1 MTPQTM
7 PKRGGVARQRGL
19 TLIELLVSLAIGLVI
34 MIAIVSAY
42 IGAAGSSRAAE
53 SSARMNEDAQ
63 AALAILTQHIK
74 MAGNN
79 PKQPNYSAA
88 SPRNP
93 AFTTGSFA
101 IRGCDNTFSDVTTAT
116 GIGSL
121 TCPSGSGKDS
131 LAVVYEADR
140 YNTVADSSGNPTDCL
155 GAALTTTTNGTV
167 SLWSTT
173 ASAVISATPA
183 FYLAENRFYVG
194 TSTAITTPSLFC
206 KGNGTSSA
214 AQPLVENVED
224 MQITY
229 GVAPSSATTTLT
241 VAGYLSA
248 SQFGTT
254 SDAAFNALSD
264 ADKWAKV
271 GTVRVCLIVRS
282 ENPVAPD
289 ADSARYYDCTGT
301 LVTTPP
307 DLRLRRAYST
317 TIVLRNRMGF

>member
-1 MTPQTM
+1 MTLQTM
-7 PKRGGVARQRGL
+7 PKRGGASRQRGL

-42 IGAAGSSRAAE
+42 IGAAGSSRVAE

-63 AALAILTQHIK
+63 AALAILSQHIK

-93 AFTTGSFA
+93 AFATGSFA
-101 IRGCDNTFSDVTTAT
+101 IRGCDGRFSDVTTAAD
-116 GIGSL
+116 IGSL
-121 TCPSGSGKDS
+121 TCSTTTGPDS
-131 LAVVYEADR
+131 IAIAYEADK
-140 YNTVADSSGNPTDCL
+140 YNTVPDASGNATDCL
-155 GAALTTTTNGTV
+155 GQALSTTSGTV
-167 SLWSTT
+167 SMWIA
-173 ASAVISATPA
+173 ASSSVAVTNTSFHVAD
-183 FYLAENRFYVG
+183 NRFYIG
-194 TSTAITTPSLFC
+194 TTTAITTPSLFC
-206 KGNGTSSA
+206 KGNGTSST

-224 MQITY
+224 MQIEY
-229 GVAPSSATTTLT
+229 GVAPSTASTTLT
-241 VAGYLSA
+241 VAGYLTA
-248 SQFGTT
+248 TQVVTQT
-254 SDAAFNALSD
+254 DLAALPL
-264 ADKWAKV
+264 ADRWAKV

-289 ADSARYYDCTGT
+289 AASARYYDCSGALITS
-301 LVTTPP
+301 PP

>member
-1 MTPQTM
+1 MTLQTTHG
-7 PKRGGVARQRGL
+7 RGGAARQRGL

-42 IGAAGSSRAAE
+42 IGAAGSSRVAE

-63 AALAILTQHIK
+63 AALAILSQHIK

-93 AFTTGSFA
+93 AFASGAFA
-101 IRGCDNTFSDVTTAT
+101 IRGCDGRFSDVTTAAD
-116 GIGSL
+116 IGSL
-121 TCPSGSGKDS
+121 TCGTTTGPDS
-131 LAVVYEADR
+131 IAIAYEADK

-173 ASAVISATPA
+173 ASAVITVTPA
-183 FYLAENRFYVG
+183 FYLADNRFYVG

-206 KGNGTSSA
+206 KGNGTSST

-224 MQITY
+224 MQIEY
-229 GVAPSSATTTLT
+229 GVAPSTASTTLT
-241 VAGYLSA
+241 VAGYLTA
-248 SQFGTT
+248 TQVVTQT
-254 SDAAFNALSD
+254 DLAALPL
-264 ADKWAKV
+264 ADRWAKV

-289 ADSARYYDCTGT
+289 ADSARYYDCSGALITS
-301 LVTTPP
+301 PP